1 MIALIAAGGAALAL
15 GLALVRL
22 FAGPT
27 LYDRTLA
34 MKSVVTRAALVC
46 AAIAVA
52 FGATAWVDVA
62 MAMLL
67 GLLVVMT
74 AVSKVFRA
82 RTFQAPLARG
92 DG

>member
-1 MIALIAAGGAALAL
+1 MALIAAGGVALAL
-15 GLALVRL
+15 GLALLRL

-34 MKSVVTRAALVC
+34 MKSVVIRAALVC
-46 AAIAVA
+46 AALGVA
-52 FGATAWVDVA
+52 IGAAAWVDVA
-62 MAMLL
+62 FALLL
-67 GLLVVMT
+67 GLLVVMM